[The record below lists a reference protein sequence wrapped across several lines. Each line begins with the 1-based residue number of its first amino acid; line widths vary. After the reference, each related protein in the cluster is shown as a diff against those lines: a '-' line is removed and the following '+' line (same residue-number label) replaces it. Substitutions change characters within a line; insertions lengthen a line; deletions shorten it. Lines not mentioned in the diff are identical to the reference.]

1 MMTDWTLISD
11 DPVMGKRV
19 YRLDLDENTAIHR
32 TEYYR
37 INELLDAN
45 AEDGAALRGQ
55 SWGDGQLV
63 ARIPMTHLFD
73 QKHGLFEALRLGD
86 DAYVNRWLN
95 DGDNRAFRVKEGR
108 V

>member
-1 MMTDWTLISD
+1 MMKEWTLVSD
-11 DPVMGKRV
+11 DPILGKRV
-19 YRLDLDENTAIHR
+19 YRLDLDDNYAVHR

-37 INELLDAN
+37 INELIDAN

-63 ARIPMTHLFD
+63 ARIPVTKLFNPET
-73 QKHGLFEALRLGD
+73 GLIDALREGD
-86 DAYVNRWLN
+86 DRYLNRWLN
-95 DGDNRAFRVKEGR
+95 DGDNRAFRVKEGQ